1 MKRIVTMLSALLTAV
16 TLMAQTGSGLTT
28 THDESGYVPEG
39 YELAWSDEFDGDDL
53 NTDDWKTA
61 TLPCPSAASSP
72 KSSCLPSV
80 TL

>member
-16 TLMAQTGSGLTT
+16 TLTAQTGSGLTT

-53 NTDDWKTA
+53 NTDDWKFEIQNA
-61 TLPCPSAASSP
+61 GWVNHELQR
-72 KSSCLPSV
+72 
-80 TL
+80 